1 VPNDLIATDPLISHN
16 FFLEIDGKV
25 VSTLSSVS
33 GLEME
38 LEVSSITQVGEK
50 GQLQIVKTLGNQF
63 KSPDLAIKRMAPA
76 DSTKDELWKWFLKV
90 RGGGMAH
97 GNRAGSRKN
106 GSIVL
111 YDTTNAEVARFNF
124 YNGWPSKIATDAL
137 DAGSNEPVYENITI
151 TCEKLERV
159 K

>member
-1 VPNDLIATDPLISHN
+1 MANDLIATDPLISHN

-33 GLEME
+33 GLDME
-38 LEVSSITQVGEK
+38 LEVSTVTQVGEK

-63 KSPDLAIKRMAPA
+63 KSPDITIKRMAPA

-90 RGGGMAH
+90 RGGGMPH
-97 GNRAGSRKN
+97 GDRALERKN
-106 GSIVL
+106 GSIVIF
-111 YDTTNAEVARFNF
+111 DTTNAEVSRFNF
-124 YNGWPSKIATDAL
+124 YHGWPSKISTDAL
-137 DAGSNEPVYENITI
+137 DASSNEPVYENITI

>member
-1 VPNDLIATDPLISHN
+1 MANDLIATDPLISHN

-25 VSTLSSVS
+25 ISTLSSVS
-33 GLEME
+33 GLDME
-38 LEVSSITQVGEK
+38 LEVSTVTQVGEK

-63 KSPDLAIKRMAPA
+63 KSPDLTIKRMAPA

-90 RGGGMAH
+90 RGTGMPH
-97 GNRAGSRKN
+97 GDRALERKN
-106 GSIVL
+106 GSIVI
-111 YDTTNAEVARFNF
+111 YDTTNAEVSRFNF
-124 YNGWPSKIATDAL
+124 YHGWPSKISTDAL
-137 DAGSNEPVYENITI
+137 DASSNEPVYENITI

>member
-1 VPNDLIATDPLISHN
+1 VANDLIATDPLISHN

-33 GLEME
+33 GLDME
-38 LEVSSITQVGEK
+38 LEVSTVTQVGEK

-63 KSPDLAIKRMAPA
+63 KSPDISIKRMAPA

-90 RGGGMAH
+90 RGTGMPH
-97 GNRAGSRKN
+97 GDRALERKN
-106 GSIVL
+106 GSIVI
-111 YDTTNAEVARFNF
+111 YDTTNAEVSRFNF
-124 YNGWPSKIATDAL
+124 YHGWPSKISTDAL
-137 DAGSNEPVYENITI
+137 DANSNEPVYENITI